1 MDKGKTEMYLT
12 TGEFA
17 RLCGVN
23 KRTLF
28 HYDEIGLL
36 KPAYTSENGY
46 RYYSHRQLDLFMNIH
61 ILKELKLPLKEIR
74 SYLDNRTAELMIGMA
89 KREILQIEREIAK
102 LKELRYVLEGTVTFA
117 EEGLNAKQGEIRLE
131 DQGEE
136 RLIRSSVLA
145 SGDPH
150 SAYLEWVNNFR
161 RFEDLTQPD
170 SSSFVGTMLE
180 TRQLLQEED
189 PAVYFFVRTNSTRA
203 DLKTFIKP
211 KGQYAV
217 GYHHGSY
224 DKLDKTYASIFQFI
238 EEQSL
243 VPGEYAYEE
252 YLIDEVAVKYA
263 EDYVTRITMEVK
275 PCR

>member
-1 MDKGKTEMYLT
+1 MDKSKTEMHLT

-28 HYDEIGLL
+28 HYDDIGLL

-46 RYYSHRQLDLFMNIH
+46 RYYSHRQLDLFLNIH

-89 KREILQIEREIAK
+89 KQEILHIEREIAK
-102 LKELRYVLEGTVTFA
+102 LKELRHVLEQTATFA
-117 EEGLNAKQGEIRLE
+117 EEGLHAKQGEFRLE
-131 DQGEE
+131 VQREE
-136 RLIRSSVLA
+136 RLIRSGVLA

-150 SAYLEWVNNFR
+150 SGYLEWINDFR
-161 RFEDLTQPD
+161 KFEDLTQPD
-170 SSSFVGTMLE
+170 SSSFVGTMVE

-224 DKLDKTYASIFQFI
+224 DKLDQSYASIFRFI
-238 EEQSL
+238 EEQGL

-252 YLIDEVAVKYA
+252 YLIDEVAVKNA

-275 PCR
+275 P

>member
-243 VPGEYAYEE
+243 VPGQYAYEE
-252 YLIDEVAVKYA
+252 YLIDEVAVKNA

>member
-1 MDKGKTEMYLT
+1 MDKDKTEMYLT

-17 RLCGVN
+17 RLCGIN

-46 RYYSHRQLDLFMNIH
+46 RYYSHRQLDLFLNIH

-102 LKELRYVLEGTVTFA
+102 LKELQHVLEDTVTFA

-131 DQGEE
+131 KQGEE
-136 RLIRSSVLA
+136 RLIRSGVLA
-145 SGDPH
+145 GGDPH
-150 SAYLEWVNNFR
+150 SAYLEWMNDFR
-161 RFEDLTQPD
+161 KFEDLTQPD

-180 TRQLLQEED
+180 TLQLLQEED

-211 KGQYAV
+211 KGHYAV

-252 YLIDEVAVKYA
+252 YLIDEVAVKNA

>member
-1 MDKGKTEMYLT
+1 MDKDKTEMYLT

-17 RLCGVN
+17 RLCGIN

-46 RYYSHRQLDLFMNIH
+46 RYYSHRQLDLFLNIH

-74 SYLDNRTAELMIGMA
+74 SYLDNRTAELMIAMA

-102 LKELRYVLEGTVTFA
+102 LKELQHVLEDTVTFA

-131 DQGEE
+131 RQGEE
-136 RLIRSSVLA
+136 RLIRSGVLA
-145 SGDPH
+145 GGDPH
-150 SAYLEWVNNFR
+150 SAYLEWMNDFR
-161 RFEDLTQPD
+161 KFEDLTQPD

-180 TRQLLQEED
+180 TRQLLQKED
-189 PAVYFFVRTNSTRA
+189 LAVYFFVRTNSTRA

-252 YLIDEVAVKYA
+252 YLIDEVAVKNA

>member
-28 HYDEIGLL
+28 HYNEIGLL

-89 KREILQIEREIAK
+89 KRQILQIEREIAK

-136 RLIRSSVLA
+136 RLIRNSVLA

-180 TRQLLQEED
+180 TRQQLQEED

-252 YLIDEVAVKYA
+252 YLIDEVAVKNS

>member
-1 MDKGKTEMYLT
+1 MDKDKTEMYLT

-17 RLCGVN
+17 RLCGIN

-46 RYYSHRQLDLFMNIH
+46 RYYSHRQLDLFLNIH

-74 SYLDNRTAELMIGMA
+74 SYLDNRTAELMIAMA

-102 LKELRYVLEGTVTFA
+102 LKELQHVLEDTVTFA

-131 DQGEE
+131 KQGEE
-136 RLIRSSVLA
+136 RLIRSGVLA
-145 SGDPH
+145 GGDPH
-150 SAYLEWVNNFR
+150 SAYLEWMNDFR
-161 RFEDLTQPD
+161 KFEDLTQPD

-211 KGQYAV
+211 KGHYAV

-252 YLIDEVAVKYA
+252 YLIDEVAVKNA